1 MTAVCI
7 ALTFA
12 YSAWAQWTVHL
23 NHDVA
28 WVLYSA
34 GRILEGDRFGLDVLA
49 ANPPLAWYWS
59 LPAALLA
66 KASGLAPWT
75 ALHLWTWAVLISAI
89 LAMAIVLRP
98 LREAGRDLESNALLL
113 AAAFVVALLPAR
125 EFAQREHLA
134 MALCLPYLASLGIR
148 YELSAVPL
156 RLVAVA
162 CGVLG
167 GIAFAFKPYFLL
179 VPLLASVLLVVKSRR
194 IRDLLCAENL
204 AMGATIAAYVGTIP
218 LLAPEYLST
227 AVPLFRGFYWG
238 FQNVGPDVLLQRLS
252 PAGAIVA
259 VSLLLMLLAWRLTG
273 FHAMLL
279 AAVVG
284 FAVAY
289 LLQLKGYAYQ
299 HLPVLGFAYILFT
312 YSLAVLVTR
321 ASAWFPKLNARGVG
335 LLLVLLGTW
344 QVAADTVE
352 QCLSWRRSFD
362 RHSGDVGMLRSR
374 LVSAVDELTEAD
386 ETVYAL
392 STHPFPGFPTV
403 LYANSTWVG
412 RSNSLV
418 AVPALVKA
426 RTGEAPVGFD
436 VVRVDGFQRNEVT
449 HALQRR
455 PRVVLVDRSGFKHGI
470 GRRPFDAVEYFS
482 SDVAFAT
489 EWSHYREIQPIANT
503 RIFVRG
509 FE

>member
-1 MTAVCI
+1 M
-7 ALTFA
+7 
-12 YSAWAQWTVHL
+12 
-23 NHDVA
+23 
-28 WVLYSA
+28 
-34 GRILEGDRFGLDVLA
+34 LEGDRFGLDVLA
-49 ANPPLAWYWS
+49 ANPPLAWYLS

-66 KASGLAPWT
+66 KAGALAPWT
-75 ALHLWTWAVLISAI
+75 ALHLWVWTVLIATV
-89 LAMAIVLRP
+89 LVTAVVLRP
-98 LREAGRDLESNALLL
+98 IRSAGRDLESHALLL
-113 AAAFVVALLPAR
+113 GAAFVVALLPAR

-134 MALCLPYLASLGIR
+134 MAMCLPYLASLGVR
-148 YELSAVPL
+148 HELSTVSSRSITVL
-156 RLVAVA
+156 S
-162 CGVLG
+162 GVLA
-167 GIAFAFKPYFLL
+167 GIAFALKPYFLV
-179 VPLLASVLLVVKSRR
+179 VPLLASVLLMVKSRR
-194 IRDLLCAENL
+194 TSDLLCAENL
-204 AMGATIAAYVGTIP
+204 AMGATIAAYLVSIP

-238 FQNVGPDVLLQRLS
+238 FQNVGSDVLLQRLG

-259 VSLLLMLLAWRLTG
+259 ASLVLMLLAWRPTG
-273 FHAMLL
+273 LHAVLL

-284 FAVAY
+284 FAIAY

-312 YSLAVLVTR
+312 YSVAVLVTR
-321 ASAWFPKLNARGVG
+321 VSGWFPRLNAPGVG

-344 QVAADTVE
+344 QVAADTVQ

-362 RHSGDVGMLRSR
+362 QTSGDVGMLRSR
-374 LVSAVDELTEAD
+374 LVSAVDGLTQAD
-386 ETVYAL
+386 STVYAL

-412 RSNSLV
+412 RSNSLI

-426 RTGEAPVGFD
+426 GTGEAPVGFD
-436 VVRVDGFQRNEVT
+436 AAAVDEFQRNEVI

-482 SDVAFAT
+482 RDIAFAI
-489 EWSHYREIQPIANT
+489 EWDHYREIRPIANT
-503 RIFVRG
+503 RIFVR
-509 FE
+509 ETE